1 MESQILSINYL
12 KAQPR
17 WDFRYFDP
25 KYLEVER
32 LLREGKYPLES
43 LEKFARQIQNFGAYS
58 LCNLLKWV
66 DNKDSIPYLRITN
79 LKEDGIDWTDVLRIE
94 LKVHEKLPKSKV
106 YPGDVLYSMAG
117 TIGLSILA
125 PDDLGECNS
134 NQAIAKIRL
143 QQNALN
149 PNYLVA
155 FLNSRFGRY
164 QSERIAN
171 GQTVLNINLGEIGKL
186 LIPTPP
192 RPIQDKIAQVMQEA
206 YGERQ
211 EKLERAKALLQGIDD
226 FVFDVLKIAPESVE
240 EETRF
245 LRSISSLKGGRFD
258 VEFNM
263 GFHKFDPY
271 MDQVQPVKDI
281 AAFPKETKDP
291 TNKPGTSF
299 NYIDIASIDIELG
312 EVREVS
318 EILGS
323 DAPSRARQ
331 VVHAGDIII
340 STVRPTRGAIALI
353 PESMDG
359 FICSTGF
366 SIVRPDNQVT
376 SEYLHT
382 ALRLHTTLEQFGRRS
397 AGSSYPAILDKDVKA
412 TLIPVPNNKIQ
423 DKISVEVIRRRS
435 EAKQLRIEAEA
446 IVSAAKLRVEG
457 MILGEDVADS
467 E

>member
-1 MESQILSINYL
+1 MESQLLSIDYL
-12 KAQPR
+12 KLQPR

-32 LLREGKYPLES
+32 LLDKGKYPLEP
-43 LEKFARQIQNFGAYS
+43 LEKFTRQIQNFGAYS

-66 DNKDSIPYLRITN
+66 EDEDSIPYLKITN

-94 LKVHEKLPKSKV
+94 PEVHEQLPKSKV
-106 YPGDVLYSMAG
+106 YLGDILYSMAG
-117 TIGLSILA
+117 TIGLAILA
-125 PDDLGECNS
+125 PENLGECNS

-143 QQNALN
+143 KPNSLN

-155 FLNSRFGRY
+155 FLNSRLGRY

-186 LIPTPP
+186 LIPVPP
-192 RPIQDKIAQVMQEA
+192 PSLQDQIAQVMQEA
-206 YGERQ
+206 YCDRQ
-211 EKLERAKALLQGIDD
+211 KKLEEARKLLQGIDEY
-226 FVFDVLKIAPESVE
+226 VFNILNLAPESVK

-245 LRSISSLKGGRFD
+245 LKLISAIQGGRFD
-258 VEFNM
+258 VDFNM

-271 MDQVQPVKDI
+271 MDQVLPV
-281 AAFPKETKDP
+281 AGVATFPKETQDP
-291 TNKPGTSF
+291 TTTPETPF

-312 EVREVS
+312 EIREVS
-318 EILGS
+318 EILGM

-331 VVHAGDIII
+331 VVHTGDIII
-340 STVRPTRGAIALI
+340 STVPPTRGATALI
-353 PESMDG
+353 SESMDG

-366 SIVRPDNQVT
+366 SIVHPNEKVT

-397 AGSSYPAILDKDVKA
+397 AGSSYPAILDKDVKE
-412 TLIPVPNNKIQ
+412 TLIPVPSKDIQNKI
-423 DKISVEVIRRRS
+423 STEVIRRRG
-435 EAKQLRIEAEA
+435 EAQRLRNEAEA
-446 IVSAAKLRVEG
+446 VVAAAKVRVER
-457 MILGEDVADS
+457 MILGEEVGDG
-467 E
+467 